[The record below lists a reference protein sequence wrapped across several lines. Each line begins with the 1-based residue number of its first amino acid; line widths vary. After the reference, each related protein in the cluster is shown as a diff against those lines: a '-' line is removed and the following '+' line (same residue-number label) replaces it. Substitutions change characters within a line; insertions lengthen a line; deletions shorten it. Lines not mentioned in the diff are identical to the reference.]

1 MIYKSAMELKVSI
14 GGVLE
19 LADDLTP
26 KVIDEAKLKSSV
38 FENIIETALF
48 HEESGVRDLCNALIR
63 SISKDLGAFPASIQ
77 FVYEAMGRGE
87 AEGFTVPAIN
97 IRGMTYIFAEIVF
110 KAAMKLNVGS
120 FIFEIARSEIG
131 YTNQRPSEF
140 SAMVCAGAVNA
151 GYKGPIFIQ
160 GDHFQI
166 KPAAYQSDPQAE
178 IGELKNLIYEAVEA
192 QFYNIDVDSSTLV
205 DLDKDGL
212 EEQQRENYENCA
224 NLTEFIRE
232 VEPHNVTIS
241 VGGEIGEV
249 GKKNSTLEELE
260 AFMAGYN
267 DSLTTGLK
275 GISKISVQTGTSHGG
290 VVLPDGSIADVTLD
304 LDTLGVLSTTAR
316 EKYGLSGAVQHGA
329 STLPDEIFNRFPE
342 VGASEIHLATAFQ
355 NQIYDHP
362 ALPAELREK
371 IYAYLSETNGDDRKE
386 GWTDEQFYYKTRKKG
401 FGPFKREF
409 WDLSPE
415 IKESIFNDL
424 QDTFEFLFRKLGV
437 ENTREVTD
445 KFITEV

>member
-1 MIYKSAMELKVSI
+1 MIYNNVMELKVSI
-14 GGVLE
+14 GGMVD

-38 FENIIETALF
+38 FEDIIETALF
-48 HEESGVRDLCNALIR
+48 HKESAVRELCQALIR

-77 FVYEAMGRGE
+77 SIYEAMGRGE
-87 AEGFTVPAIN
+87 AGGFTVPAIN
-97 IRGMTYIFAEIVF
+97 VRGMTHIFAETVF
-110 KAAMKLNVGS
+110 KAAMKLNVGP

-140 SAMVCAGAVNA
+140 SAMICAGAVNA

-166 KPAAYQSDPQAE
+166 KPAAYKSDPAAE
-178 IGELKNLIYEAVEA
+178 LGELKNLIYEAVEA
-192 QFYNIDVDSSTLV
+192 EFYNIDVDSSTLV

-212 EEQQRENYENCA
+212 EEQQRENYQNCVI
-224 NLTEFIRE
+224 LTEFIRK

-249 GKKNSTLEELE
+249 GKKNSTPEELE
-260 AFMAGYN
+260 AFMEGYN
-267 DSLTTGLK
+267 KSLTAGLK

-290 VVLPDGSIADVTLD
+290 VVLPDGTIADVTLD
-304 LDTLGVLSTTAR
+304 LDTLEVLSTTAR
-316 EKYGLSGAVQHGA
+316 EKYGMSGAVQHGA
-329 STLPDEIFNRFPE
+329 STLPKEVFNRFPE
-342 VGASEIHLATAFQ
+342 VGASEIHLATEFQ
-355 NQIYDHP
+355 NQIFDHP
-362 ALPAELREK
+362 KLPADFRDK
-371 IYAYLSETNGDDRKE
+371 IYAHLSEVNGDERKE
-386 GWTDEQFYYKTRKKG
+386 EWTDQQFYYKMRKKG

-409 WDLSPE
+409 WELDPAV
-415 IKESIFNDL
+415 KEAIFNDL
-424 QDTFEFLFRKLGV
+424 QETFEFLFRKLSV
-437 ENTREVTD
+437 ENTKEVTE

>member
-1 MIYKSAMELKVSI
+1 MIYKNVLELKDSI
-14 GGVLE
+14 GEILD

-26 KVIDEAKLKSSV
+26 KVIDEAKLKSGV

-77 FVYEAMGRGE
+77 SIYEAMGRGE
-87 AEGFTVPAIN
+87 AKGFTVPAIN
-97 IRGMTYIFAEIVF
+97 VRGMTHIFAETVY
-110 KAAMKLNVGS
+110 KAAMKLNVGP

-140 SAMVCAGAVNA
+140 SAMICAGAVNA

-166 KPAAYQSDPQAE
+166 KPAAYKSDPEAE
-178 IGELKNLIYEAVEA
+178 IGELKKLIYEAVEA
-192 QFYNIDVDSSTLV
+192 EFYNIDVDSSTLV

-212 EEQQRENYENCA
+212 TEQQRENYENCA
-224 NLTEFIRE
+224 ILTEFIRK

-249 GKKNSTLEELE
+249 GKKNSTPEELE
-260 AFMAGYN
+260 AFMKGYN

-329 STLPDEIFNRFPE
+329 STLPNEIFNRFPE
-342 VGASEIHLATAFQ
+342 VGASEIHLATGFQ

-362 ALPAELREK
+362 ALPAELRDK
-371 IYAYLSETNGDDRKE
+371 IYAYLAETNGDERKE
-386 GWTDEQFYYKTRKKG
+386 EWTDEQFYYKTRKKG

-409 WDLSPE
+409 WELAPE
-415 IKESIFNDL
+415 IKEAIFNDL
-424 QDTFEFLFRKLGV
+424 QETFEFLFRKLAV
-437 ENTREVTD
+437 ENTKEVTE